1 MSDKWSKNRK
11 SVMDVVQGVRDACN
25 RPHVKKLVASGVEIF
40 AALQPIIDQP
50 TWWNAARATFGVG
63 RVIVNN
69 LEIDSDSFFGGDNW
83 TTPFSNDFAA
93 TILKVLY
100 KLPQKTVK
108 TSDDGVQIRLV
119 DLGGGVLAGWS
130 HNVKFNS
137 AYHVYVETE
146 KLTEAR
152 KIIKDM
158 LWKQFNGKSLVL
170 RTKNKGF
177 GQNDD
182 SRVVF
187 EVDESFYTLPSTK
200 AQEYTAYLKRCI
212 NANVSRS
219 LMLYGPP
226 GTGKSTLART
236 LVNDLG
242 LRSFRVRI
250 EDISSFDSGTLF
262 EAIQIFEP
270 DAVILDDLDRARGQ
284 ASLLEVLEFFQHTV
298 KLVVATVNDRN
309 ELDEAIMRPG
319 RFDELIEVDRM
330 DETVVKHVLGEYVD
344 GFEIVKAWPIAFIHE
359 YVKRRRFM
367 EDPKAAA
374 AATVELAQRVNRLRS
389 YRDEGDV
396 ARMSAVANAVLKKKK
411 KKKTDTADED
421 P

>member
-1 MSDKWSKNRK
+1 MSDWSKNGK
-11 SVMDVVQGVRDACN
+11 VLFGIVQGIRDACN
-25 RPHVKKLVASGVEIF
+25 KPHVKKLFASGVEIF
-40 AALQPIIDQP
+40 SALQPVIDQP
-50 TWWNAARATFGVG
+50 SWWSASKAVLGVG
-63 RVIVNN
+63 RVVVNG
-69 LEIDSDSFFGGDNW
+69 LELDGDSFFGTDNW
-83 TTPFSNDFAA
+83 TAPFSNDFAS
-93 TILKVLY
+93 TILKVLS
-100 KLPQKTVK
+100 KMPQKTMK
-108 TSDDGVQIRLV
+108 TSDDGIQIRLV
-119 DLGGGVLAGWS
+119 DIGGGVLAGWS
-130 HNVKFNS
+130 HNTKFNS

-146 KLTEAR
+146 KLDQAR

-158 LWKQFNGKSLVL
+158 LWKQFDGKSLVL
-170 RTKNKGF
+170 RVKNKGF
-177 GQNDD
+177 GSNDD

-187 EVDESFYTLPSTK
+187 EVDESFHTLPSSK
-200 AQEYTAYLKRCI
+200 AKEYTSYLKRCI
-212 NANVSRS
+212 DAKVSRS

-236 LVNDLG
+236 LVEDLG

-250 EDISSFDSGTLF
+250 EDVSSFDSGTLF

-309 ELDEAIMRPG
+309 ELDEALMRPG
-319 RFDELIEVDRM
+319 RFDELVEVDRM
-330 DETVVKHVLGEYVD
+330 DEGVVKLVLGEYVD

-367 EDPKAAA
+367 QDPDAAA
-374 AATVELAQRVNRLRS
+374 QATMELAKRVERLCS
-389 YRDEGDV
+389 YRDEGDI
-396 ARMSAVANAVLKKKK
+396 ARMTNIAETPKKKK
-411 KKKTDTADED
+411 RSKKAKAVPVD